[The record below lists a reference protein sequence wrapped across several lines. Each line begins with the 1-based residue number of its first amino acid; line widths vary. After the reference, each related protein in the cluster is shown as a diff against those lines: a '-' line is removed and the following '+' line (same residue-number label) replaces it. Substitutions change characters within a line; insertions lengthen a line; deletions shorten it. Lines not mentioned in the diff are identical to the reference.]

1 MGPKKKGKKPAKGAD
16 GEVPGED
23 PLQFLHNYLRFSRQ
37 IGIAPNPKIVAQIQ
51 DEENYPLSQ
60 ARAQNSTYLNSVQIV
75 GCSTRKMIC
84 RLLCIA
90 GMEAALCSVLVG
102 FGLVSFRVTIKAP

>member
-60 ARAQNSTYLNSVQIV
+60 ARAQNSTYLNSVQI
-75 GCSTRKMIC
+75 C